1 MTTLIMSNKEMED
14 IMEIEI
20 VKSLEDSVFLKN
32 EVLLNPK

>member
-20 VKSLEDSVFLKN
+20 VKSLEDSVFFKN
-32 EVLLNPK
+32 EVLLNRK